1 MAKPTG
7 ASWGTDFSEFTHL
20 QQIPATAA
28 YYPQRETQGATT
40 DGAGYVHTGP
50 IRHLAVSLSALGVTS
65 PDGNDMAM
73 RIVMPPSNFPTANGS
88 SGRTSRYQ
96 LSSFWRNAT
105 QGDDY
110 WVSWWDMLATDWNI
124 SSGQITNNGTSF
136 TAIGHTNRYV
146 DTGNNGPLCYI
157 SDCTF
162 RNAKAQRQAGLNM
175 IGTTAQN
182 GDGALQKGIMCDIV
196 LGQWNF
202 WEVHYH
208 WSHGSDGRIDFYRN
222 GTLVHSIT
230 GANMQTAGNSIQ
242 QRIGYYQ
249 GSAINHTRTYYVAS
263 HYIGPTRASVQPLSG
278 GPPPPPPPGPV
289 APTNVKATAPSQT
302 SVTLT
307 WDTSPDPN
315 FAYFA
320 VRRNTANLP
329 TDDPSWVRLAPNF
342 TTPTATD
349 TGLLAGTTY
358 YYFVTEVNNAT
369 PALVS
374 LPSAVVSVT
383 TPSTT
388 NTAPNPLV
396 ATLDRNAAVVNLSW
410 PASPDANFGYFA
422 VRYNTQNLPT
432 TDPSWIRDPI
442 NYTTPSAVEVL
453 DPGTYY
459 FFVTKNSNATPTVTS
474 APSNVVSLTFMADPP
489 PPVQIG
495 AGVNSITINLTPP
508 PEGFVAGDQWQIV
521 VEGQEVATL
530 ASSTTSYTYTSATLS
545 DGLPVQVQVGYGQ
558 TGRFSFYSDPV
569 SMAAGT
575 LTTIVRRPNGTTQHS
590 TGWTVQRGTVPL
602 TTPSAFTQDDAVDEL
617 SNPSGG
623 DSMTVTSATAG
634 LEEHSFTPTN
644 LAAGEVFGSAK
655 LWIYSRVVGGI
666 GVRVLAYISPGG
678 TPVALGELTSLT
690 AGTAGWRSFDLPSDL
705 ASSANLRVQYQP
717 FAAGTLGSTDSYVQY
732 VAFVR
737 GTKGAL
743 PGSVTGLSATA
754 GDAQVTLTWIARPS
768 IEGVSSYTVLR
779 NGTTIATGVTTTSYV
794 DTGLSNGITY
804 TYSVLAINTTGSSA
818 AASVTST
825 PQGTVVTDPTSLSF
839 TATAGQSVPTQTINV
854 TPQPGAAN
862 VGFTVTI
869 APITNL

>member
-558 TGRFSFYSDPV
+558 TGR
-569 SMAAGT
+569 
-575 LTTIVRRPNGTTQHS
+575 
-590 TGWTVQRGTVPL
+590 
-602 TTPSAFTQDDAVDEL
+602 
-617 SNPSGG
+617 
-623 DSMTVTSATAG
+623 
-634 LEEHSFTPTN
+634 
-644 LAAGEVFGSAK
+644 
-655 LWIYSRVVGGI
+655 
-666 GVRVLAYISPGG
+666 G